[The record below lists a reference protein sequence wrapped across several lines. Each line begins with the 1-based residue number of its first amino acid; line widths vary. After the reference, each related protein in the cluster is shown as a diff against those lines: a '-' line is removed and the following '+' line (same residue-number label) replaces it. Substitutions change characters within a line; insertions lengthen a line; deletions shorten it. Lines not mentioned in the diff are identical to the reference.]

1 MIAKYKGQ
9 PIKPYETFN
18 WDDSRKFAKPSMG
31 GGYSYTLKCHC
42 HLAIMEVIYEDNGQI
57 QLSDTL

>member
-1 MIAKYKGQ
+1 MRHSIGMIAGHLPNLQ
-9 PIKPYETFN
+9 
-18 WDDSRKFAKPSMG
+18 W

-42 HLAIMEVIYEDNGQI
+42 HLAIMEVIYEDNGKI